1 MAGEICPVRAAWE
14 SERAEFTPP
23 LLVSDLYYSQWKT
36 VPEKALTISGA
47 DRFSRRG
54 GTCRLHAIF
63 MNQLSSIGGIGT
75 NCQARRHVRAPKA
88 YIQSTIEAL
97 YGAPL
102 FCHVCKPPTA
112 DNDRGAKQKKRLL
125 TANEKTFQV
134 WPGFLFFRVNQDLAS
149 KREHALGEHAVL
161 RERVLRQMTP

>member
-1 MAGEICPVRAAWE
+1 MGIT
-14 SERAEFTPP
+14 RAEFTPP
-23 LLVSDLYYSQWKT
+23 LLTSDLHYSQWRT
-36 VPEKALTISGA
+36 VPEKALTISGT

-63 MNQLSSIGGIGT
+63 MNQFSVIWGYLDELSSTGA
-75 NCQARRHVRAPKA
+75 CRVPKA

-97 YGAPL
+97 CGAPL
-102 FCHVCKPPTA
+102 FGHVCNTLTA
-112 DNDRGAKQKKRLL
+112 DNDRGAKQKNRFSSRQRE
-125 TANEKTFQV
+125 NF
-134 WPGFLFFRVNQDLAS
+134 PGLAWFYFFWVKQDLAS